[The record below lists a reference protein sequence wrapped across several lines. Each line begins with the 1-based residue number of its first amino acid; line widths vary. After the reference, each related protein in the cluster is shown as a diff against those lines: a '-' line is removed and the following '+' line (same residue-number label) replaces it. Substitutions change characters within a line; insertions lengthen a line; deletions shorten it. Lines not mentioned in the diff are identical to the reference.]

1 MRLLL
6 EHQGLPA
13 SHSVV
18 QYAHLKARC
27 EVVIKMPF
35 AMSVQVQLSGLE
47 HWDTSG
53 VQGLLF
59 FFLFF
64 FFSRR
69 SQELMHVRFGEIHV
83 HFEVER

>member
-1 MRLLL
+1 M
-6 EHQGLPA
+6 QGLPA

-18 QYAHLKARC
+18 QYAHLMARC

-53 VQGLLF
+53 VPRVA
-59 FFLFF
+59 FF
-64 FFSRR
+64 FFSFPRR
-69 SQELMHVRFGEIHV
+69 SQELLHVRFGEILV

>member
-1 MRLLL
+1 M
-6 EHQGLPA
+6 QGLPA

-18 QYAHLKARC
+18 QYAHLMARC

-53 VQGLLF
+53 VRGSLF
-59 FFLFF
+59 FFIFP
-64 FFSRR
+64 RR
-69 SQELMHVRFGEIHV
+69 SQELVHVRFGEIHV